1 MNTMALN
8 ATILSKPGV
17 DVFFSTLFV
26 ETVYRVVFDPPCMH
40 DAVTSMVSPVVAF
53 TRYVYVKLFGSGWLV
68 YVDHLID
75 IMGCRVVYRVCDG
88 DLEVLCF

>member
-17 DVFFSTLFV
+17 EVFFSALFV
-26 ETVYRVVFDPPCMH
+26 ETVYCVVFDPPCMH

-53 TRYVYVKLFGSGWLV
+53 TR
-68 YVDHLID
+68 
-75 IMGCRVVYRVCDG
+75 
-88 DLEVLCF
+88 